1 MIKMFSDLFA
11 VCDHAVSRNRCG
23 VVSDVMAQQ
32 RRLVLQHRMIQQHLA
47 KSFVQI

>member
-11 VCDHAVSRNRCG
+11 VCDHAVSRNRGG

-32 RRLVLQHRMIQQHLA
+32 RRLVLQHRLIQRHLA